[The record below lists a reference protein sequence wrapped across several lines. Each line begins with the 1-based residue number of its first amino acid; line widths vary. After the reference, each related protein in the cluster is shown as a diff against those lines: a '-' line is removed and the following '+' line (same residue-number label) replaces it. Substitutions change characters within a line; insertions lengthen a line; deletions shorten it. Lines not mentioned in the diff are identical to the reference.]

1 MGRIE
6 ENMGKKLD
14 LEWVTQAIGEE
25 YKKWNRGDIIK
36 INAQTGTGKTYFIK
50 NKLIPHL
57 EEYENLLYIC
67 NRTNLKRQLKKDL
80 LEQFGKE
87 IPYIKNKNGQYK
99 LKKGKRILDIKEL
112 DKITTI
118 ENVTITSYH
127 AIQNSELDREYKIN
141 NFNTDYDYIVM
152 DECHYIF
159 ADGSFNNKCRLA
171 FDKLIKENYHFS
183 IKIFISATMDGI
195 NDCINKSIE
204 FILGIKPKIWTYTTK
219 IDYSYVN
226 TKYFKQIDDIIQ
238 SIKNDKSDG
247 KWLVFVSDL
256 NVGKKI
262 IEEIGKDKSSLI
274 KAGTRNNEELNN
286 IINNSKFQKKVL
298 VATKALDNGINISD
312 TKLTNMVIMAWDK
325 ITFIQMLGR
334 KRINIENAQEINLYI
349 PTRYKKSFSSKI
361 NTYNKKRKEIELF
374 NRDINA
380 FNRKYD
386 NDLDKIAKLNDL
398 FYRDLN
404 GEWKINKVGN
414 LRLFLDMQFAG
425 EMVKRFKIEGE
436 FAFIYKQLE
445 WIKRLDNFDE
455 FNLIENVISNNE
467 VESLEKYLEKIQG
480 EKLFDE
486 EQQELSNLII
496 KELITI
502 SDKVDYRT
510 QKLKPSTIENILRNQ
525 LNLDYA
531 VKSKRETKGSM
542 RYKRYIIITKLK

>member
-1 MGRIE
+1 
-6 ENMGKKLD
+6 MGKKLD

-80 LEQFGKE
+80 LEQFSKE

-118 ENVTITSYH
+118 GNVTITSYH

-286 IINNSKFQKKVL
+286 IINNSKFEKKVL

-445 WIKRLDNFDE
+445 WIRRLDNFDE

>member
-1 MGRIE
+1 
-6 ENMGKKLD
+6 MGKKLD

-118 ENVTITSYH
+118 GNVTITSYH

-262 IEEIGKDKSSLI
+262 IEEIGKNKSSLI

>member
-1 MGRIE
+1 
-6 ENMGKKLD
+6 MGKKLD

-25 YKKWNRGDIIK
+25 YKKWNMGDIIK

-50 NKLIPHL
+50 NKLIPNL
-57 EEYENLLYIC
+57 EEYQNLLYIC

-80 LEQFGKE
+80 LEQFDEK
-87 IPYIKNKNGQYK
+87 IPYVKNENGRYK
-99 LKKGKRILDIKEL
+99 LKNGKRILDIKEL

-118 ENVTITSYH
+118 GNVTITSYH

-141 NFNTDYDYIVM
+141 NINANYDYIVM

-183 IKIFISATMDGI
+183 IKIFISATMDDI
-195 NDCINKSIE
+195 EYCIDKSTE
-204 FILGIKPKIWTYTTK
+204 YILGSKPKVWQYTTK

-226 TKYFKQIDDIIQ
+226 TKYFIKIDDIIQ
-238 SIKNDKSDG
+238 TIKNDKSDE

-256 NVGKKI
+256 NVGEKI
-262 IEEIGKDKSSLI
+262 IDEIGKDKSSLI
-274 KAGTRNNEELNN
+274 KAGTKNNKELNN
-286 IINNSKFQKKVL
+286 IINNSKFEKKVL
-298 VATKALDNGINISD
+298 VSTKALDNGINID
-312 TKLTNMVIMAWDK
+312 DKKMTNMVIMTWDK

-334 KRINIENAQEINLYI
+334 KRIDIENAQEINLYI

-404 GEWKINKVGN
+404 KEWKINKIGN

-425 EMVKRFKIEGE
+425 EMVKKFKVEGK

-445 WIKRLDNFDE
+445 WIKRLDDFDE
-455 FNLIENVISNNE
+455 FNLIENIISNNE
-467 VESLEKYLEKIQG
+467 IDSLQKYLEKIQD

-502 SDKVDYRT
+502 SKDVDYRT
-510 QKLKPSTIENILRNQ
+510 QILKPSTIEKIIRED
-525 LNLDYA
+525 LNLNYA
-531 VKSKRETKGSM
+531 VSKSKKETKGNM
-542 RYKRYIIITKLK
+542 RNKRYIIITKIK

>member
-1 MGRIE
+1 
-6 ENMGKKLD
+6 MGKKLD